1 MNIGSLLLILAL
13 LLLVGMFIARPLV
26 NRESTVRSPESDQAD
41 HELSALLAE
50 RDRILT
56 SLQEMDF
63 DYALGKIPEE
73 DYPVQRALLV
83 QQGAEVY
90 RQLDRLEKTEARDD
104 MEARVEAAIAT
115 RRRLAA
121 TPGLVQ
127 GGGRMPVLEAEGIIE
142 VGGGIN
148 LPAAD
153 DELEVLIANR
163 RRTRLD
169 KSAGFCPQCGR
180 PVQKSDRFCPKCGK
194 ALS

>member
-1 MNIGSLLLILAL
+1 MDIGSLLLILAL

-26 NRESTVRSPESDQAD
+26 NRESAVRSPESDQVD
-41 HELSALLAE
+41 HELSSLLAE

-56 SLQEMDF
+56 ALQELDF
-63 DYALGKIPEE
+63 DHALGKIPEE

-90 RQLDRLEKTEARDD
+90 RQLDRLEITEAGDD
-104 MEARVEAAIAT
+104 MEARIEAAIAA
-115 RRRLAA
+115 RRRLTAM
-121 TPGLVQ
+121 PGLVQ
-127 GGGRMPVLEAEGIIE
+127 GRGRMPVLEAEGATA
-142 VGGGIN
+142 VGGGSN
-148 LPAAD
+148 LSAAD
-153 DELEVLIANR
+153 DELEVLLADR
-163 RRTRLD
+163 RRTRPD